1 MTVKSLKQQQN
12 CQHNIVTK
20 GSVHA
25 FVREC
30 TKCGWY
36 EVCVG

>member
-1 MTVKSLKQQQN
+1 MTVKSVKQQN
-12 CQHNIVTK
+12 CEHKFITK